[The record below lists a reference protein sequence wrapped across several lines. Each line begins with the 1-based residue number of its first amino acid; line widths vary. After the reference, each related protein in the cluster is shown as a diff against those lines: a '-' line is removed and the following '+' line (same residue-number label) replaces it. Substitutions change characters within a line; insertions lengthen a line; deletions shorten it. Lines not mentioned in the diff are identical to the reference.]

1 MYNDCFSTT
10 SQQRILSHVN
20 HHKKKPLDYKE
31 NYASTRSL
39 ETLFKLKEKTLLKST
54 KKVGRL
60 NEIQPCAIEKT
71 EIIYCLK
78 PISIICMLFEK

>member
-1 MYNDCFSTT
+1 MIVSLQLYNNEFYHMWTIT
-10 SQQRILSHVN
+10 
-20 HHKKKPLDYKE
+20 KKTFDYKE

>member
-1 MYNDCFSTT
+1 MIVSLQLHNNEFYHMWTIT
-10 SQQRILSHVN
+10 
-20 HHKKKPLDYKE
+20 KKNTLDYKE

-60 NEIQPCAIEKT
+60 NEIQPYAIEKT